1 MAIPLEDFFEDIISK
16 AQRGLGIETS
26 VLVERTGLDREVIQG
41 LRRGEFEVDTISKVA
56 PVLGLDTQTLIA
68 SAEKSWFPIQPEV
81 PGLHVFHSYYGDMIV
96 NAYLI
101 QLPGKSEAIV
111 FDTGTDC
118 TEILNYLRGSNIGL
132 AAICV
137 THSHTDHIS
146 DLDALRTSMNNP
158 PSYIHVKEPVHGA
171 TLIEEGWSLE
181 AAGLRLSIQK
191 TSGHSVAGIT
201 YLIEGM
207 SSPIA
212 VVGDA
217 IFAGSM
223 GGGMVS
229 YAEALQNNREKIFTL
244 PDNTVLCPGHGPL
257 TTVGQ
262 EKEHNPF
269 YPEFKNR

>member
-1 MAIPLEDFFEDIISK
+1 MTIPLEDFFEDIIGK

-26 VLVERTGLDREVIQG
+26 GLAERTGLDREAIQA
-41 LRRGEFEVDTISKVA
+41 LRRGELDVNAISKVA
-56 PVLGLDTQTLIA
+56 PELGLDTQALIA
-68 SAEKSWFPIQPEV
+68 SAEKSWFPEQPEV

-96 NAYLI
+96 NAYLM
-101 QLPGKSEAIV
+101 QLPGSNEAIV

-118 TEILNYLRGSNIGL
+118 TEILNHLRSKSIDL
-132 AAICV
+132 AAICI

-146 DLDALRTSMNNP
+146 DLDALRASMNNP
-158 PSYIHVKEPVHGA
+158 PSYIHVQEPVHGA

-181 AAGLRLSIQK
+181 AAGLRLSTQK

-207 SSPIA
+207 TDPIA

-229 YAEALQNNREKIFTL
+229 YTEALQNNREKILTL

-269 YPEFKNR
+269 YPEFK

>member
-1 MAIPLEDFFEDIISK
+1 MTIPLEDFFEDIIGK

-26 VLVERTGLDREVIQG
+26 GLAERTGLDREAIQA
-41 LRRGEFEVDTISKVA
+41 LRRGELDIDAISKIA
-56 PVLGLDTQTLIA
+56 PELGLDTQTLIA
-68 SAEKSWFPIQPEV
+68 SAEKSWFPEQPEV

-96 NAYLI
+96 NAYLV
-101 QLPGKSEAIV
+101 QLPESREAIV

-118 TEILNYLRGSNIGL
+118 TEILNHLRSNNIDL

-137 THSHTDHIS
+137 THSHPDHIS
-146 DLDALRTSMNNP
+146 DLDALRAAMNNP
-158 PSYIHVKEPVHGA
+158 PSYIHEQEPVHGA
-171 TLIEEGWSLE
+171 TLIEEGWFLE
-181 AAGLRLSIQK
+181 AAGLRLSTQK

-207 SSPIA
+207 TSPIA

-229 YAEALQNNREKIFTL
+229 YAEALQNNREKILTL
-244 PDNTVLCPGHGPL
+244 RDDTVLCPGHGPL

-262 EKEHNPF
+262 EKAHNPF
-269 YPEFKNR
+269 YPEFK